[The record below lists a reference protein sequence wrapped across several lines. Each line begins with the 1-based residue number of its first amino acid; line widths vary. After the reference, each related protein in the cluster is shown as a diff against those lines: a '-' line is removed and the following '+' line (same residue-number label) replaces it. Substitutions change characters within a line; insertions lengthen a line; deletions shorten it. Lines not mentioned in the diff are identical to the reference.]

1 MFKKTRNKLAQ
12 ITRSI
17 HRDEDGLEAMQVVMI
32 VAIAATV
39 LIAVMAFGQEAA
51 NWLNT
56 ELKDLMGKDI
66 EIKKG

>member
-1 MFKKTRNKLAQ
+1 MFKNKLSQ
-12 ITRSI
+12 FITRL
-17 HRDEDGLEAMQVVMI
+17 HRDEEGLEAMQVIMI
-32 VAIAATV
+32 VAVAATV

-56 ELKDLMGKDI
+56 EFKELLGKDI